1 MREGRRRRR
10 LMAVGSA
17 LVVAGLV
24 TTACSSSNSNS
35 NSGASDG
42 AAKGQAVSTQQVT
55 IRLTGDW
62 EGLDPVAGPVNST
75 SSQLIEFTYDR
86 LVAINSA
93 TQAVIPYMATSWTA
107 SNTQVTFHLRN
118 NVVCSDGDHLTATD
132 VQASFEQAVKGTQA
146 LRLFGPGPYSMSAD
160 NATDTFTFKVGTPFQ
175 DLIKGFGDPYASVV
189 CPAGLANL
197 TALQNTPQGSGPYVL
212 TQATH
217 NQQATFKL
225 RSDWTWGP
233 DGTTSA
239 TVGLPKTVVL
249 KVVTDDTTAANLLIT
264 GALNASENTG
274 PNTPRLKADPS
285 LTYFTATGYLTYL
298 MSLNDAPGRAGNDPA
313 VREAIFDVINP
324 AGWNQGTFDGY
335 GVTSPSYLT
344 TNATCFDKAMETG
357 GPGPSYSVAAARKVL
372 TDAGYTPGPDGIMAK
387 NGKPLVI
394 NMIAPTKENSGPA
407 YVASQIEKLG
417 IKVNLSTLPVVTWD
431 GLLYGYNYD
440 IAFPN
445 PTDEIDVPGSYFP
458 FVSGPPAPKGLSLVM
473 DDDPTFNKL
482 VTAAEAA
489 PDGDCSGW
497 DNVQLYIRAHYLFL
511 PLATPVTYWFARNV
525 TYQASFLT
533 IQPWT
538 IRGVAAK

>member
-1 MREGRRRRR
+1 MGKGRRRRR
-10 LMAVGSA
+10 LVAVGSA
-17 LVVAGLV
+17 LAVAGLI
-24 TTACSSSNSNS
+24 TTACSSS
-35 NSGASDG
+35 SGISG
-42 AAKGQAVSTQQVT
+42 PAKGQPVATQAVT

-62 EGLDPVAGPVNST
+62 QGLDPVAGPVNST
-75 SSQLIEFTYDR
+75 SSQLIVFTYDR
-86 LVAINSA
+86 LVAINPA
-93 TQAVIPYMATSWTA
+93 TQAVIPYVATSWTA

-118 NVVCSDGDHLTATD
+118 NVVCSDGHHLTATD

-146 LRLFGPGPYSMSAD
+146 LRLFGPGPYTMSSD
-160 NATDTFTFKVGTPFQ
+160 NATNTFTFKVGTPFQ

-197 TALQNTPQGSGPYVL
+197 TALQNTPQGSGPYIL
-212 TQATH
+212 TQAIH

-249 KVVTDDTTAANLLIT
+249 KVVTDDTTAANLFLT
-264 GALNASENTG
+264 GALNAGEDTG
-274 PNTPRLKADPS
+274 PNTARLKADPS

-298 MSLNDAPGRAGNDPA
+298 LSLNDAPGRAGHDPA
-313 VREAIFDVINP
+313 VRKAIYDVINP
-324 AGWNQGTFDGY
+324 AGWNQGAFDGL
-335 GVTSPSYLT
+335 GITSPSYLT
-344 TNATCFDKAMETG
+344 TNAACFDKAMETG
-357 GPGPSYSVAAARKVL
+357 GPGPSYSVAAARNVL
-372 TDAGYTPGPDGIMAK
+372 IDAGYKPGSNGIMAK
-387 NGKPLVI
+387 NGKQLVI
-394 NMIAPTKENSGPA
+394 NIIAPTKENSGPA
-407 YVASQIEKLG
+407 YVAGQIEQLG
-417 IKVNLSTLPVVTWD
+417 IKVNLSILPVLTWD

-440 IAFPN
+440 ISFPN

-473 DDDPTFNKL
+473 DDDPMFNKL

-497 DNVQLYIRAHYLFL
+497 DNVQLYIRAHYLFV
-511 PLATPVTYWFARNV
+511 PLSTPITYWFARNV

-538 IRGVAAK
+538 IRGLSA